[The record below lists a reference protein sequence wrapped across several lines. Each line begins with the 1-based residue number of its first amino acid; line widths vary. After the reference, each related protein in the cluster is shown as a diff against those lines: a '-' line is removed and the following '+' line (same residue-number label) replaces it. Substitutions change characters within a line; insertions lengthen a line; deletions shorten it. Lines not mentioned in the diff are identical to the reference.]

1 MMGFE
6 ISIGADVQTKQG
18 YIATYDPTE
27 VVLFRYVP
35 QASGQQDPE

>member
-1 MMGFE
+1 MMDLE
-6 ISIGADVQTKQG
+6 ISIGADVQTEQR

-27 VVLFRYVP
+27 VVLFRYVS